1 MSTVLIIG
9 ASRGIGIETVKL
21 ALKAGHSV
29 RAMARSASAIRL
41 RDPKLQK
48 LDGDALDQHTIERA
62 LAGADAV
69 IQTLGVSPT
78 PELIFGGTR
87 LFSVA
92 TRVLVNAMES
102 IAVRRL
108 ICITGF
114 GTGDSRGRGGFL
126 YNAALCLILS
136 RIYADK
142 DAQEWIIRRSRLDW
156 TIVRPTILTDGRRT
170 GGVSRACGCTRLA
183 LRLHLA
189 RRRRGLSCQAGQRC
203 KPRSQDASADR
214 LTARVRSAERAS
226 RTNAQQSSLLA
237 SRNAVCGQ
245 ARQWL
250 AGRSLQL
257 PDCACPPEQA
267 Q

>member
-62 LAGADAV
+62 LAGANAV

-78 PELIFGGTR
+78 PEMIFGGTR

-102 IAVRRL
+102 SAVRRL

-114 GTGDSRGRGGFL
+114 GAGDSRGRGGFL

-142 DAQEWIIRRSRLDW
+142 DAQEWIIRRSQLDW

-170 GGVSRACGCTRLA
+170 GAYRVLVDARDWRSGFISRADVADFLVK
-183 LRLHLA
+183 
-189 RRRRGLSCQAGQRC
+189 QVD
-203 KPRSQDASADR
+203 DASLVHKTPA
-214 LTARVRSAERAS
+214 LT
-226 RTNAQQSSLLA
+226 
-237 SRNAVCGQ
+237 G
-245 ARQWL
+245 
-250 AGRSLQL
+250 
-257 PDCACPPEQA
+257 
-267 Q
+267 